1 MIYLLYK
8 ETWWVKMKVNR
19 NKILAIARI
28 EGALSDI
35 NFENALLYFLN
46 TYGYFQHND
55 VKDQTKF
62 SEDKADGIL
71 LFHRFNPIFQNIY
84 LSYNPKN
91 KYKKLRIFI
100 GDKEYKLRA
109 FYKWCIENL
118 I

>member
-1 MIYLLYK
+1 MR
-8 ETWWVKMKVNR
+8 VNR

-28 EGALSDI
+28 EGASSDT
-35 NFENALLYFLN
+35 NFETALLYFLN

-55 VKDQTKF
+55 IKDQKKF
-62 SEDKADGIL
+62 TEDKADGIL

-100 GDKEYKLRA
+100 GDKEYRLRA